1 MDGVA
6 DTFGPAEA
14 PGRLVDAQATNTERT
29 YALINHL
36 TLLAHVPMPVVPAL
50 IMWLIKKNESP
61 FLDDHGK
68 EAVNFQITLVI
79 YYLASLALTPLC
91 GIGMGLMIATYA
103 LGLVGMVMG
112 AMAANRGEYFRY
124 PACLRLV
131 R

>member
-6 DTFGPAEA
+6 DTIGPVGSS
-14 PGRLVDAQATNTERT
+14 GRLVDPQATSTERT

-36 TLLAHVPMPVVPAL
+36 TLLVHVPAPVVPAL

-68 EAVNFQITLVI
+68 EAVNFQITLVG
-79 YYLASLALTPLC
+79 YYLVSAALTPLC
-91 GIGMGLMIATYA
+91 GVGVGLMFATYA
-103 LGLVGMVMG
+103 LGLVGMVMA

-124 PACLRLV
+124 PACLRLI